1 MLENTPTQSTMTEL
15 LGQPLFAVWQELCSA
30 IDEKYDMERLWNT
43 GGKNW
48 VYEYKYRRG
57 GKTLC
62 SLYAKKNTKG
72 KVKSKLMQVCVVIN
86 SIYAVGAIAIIGMN
100 IVTRIGG

>member
-43 GGKNW
+43 GG
-48 VYEYKYRRG
+48 
-57 GKTLC
+57 
-62 SLYAKKNTKG
+62 
-72 KVKSKLMQVCVVIN
+72 I
-86 SIYAVGAIAIIGMN
+86 
-100 IVTRIGG
+100 